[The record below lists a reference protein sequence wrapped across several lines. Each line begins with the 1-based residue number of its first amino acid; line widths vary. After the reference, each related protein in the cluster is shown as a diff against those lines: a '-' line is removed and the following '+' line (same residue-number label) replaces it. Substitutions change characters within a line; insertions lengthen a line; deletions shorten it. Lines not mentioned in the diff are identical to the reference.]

1 MTAKELLTAIQLAGQ
16 HIHNNSDF
24 LEILKKKDDI
34 FDKRFINNYIKEKH
48 NRMPTVFQNTHF
60 YDIIDES
67 FIILRDTITNTV
79 LNFKNREIHFSDIPL
94 FGTADFKEF
103 NAFVET
109 ADGEPVIV
117 FNEGLLMFTQRLI
130 EIYTIDHWLCA
141 NHKMTKQMKELLTL
155 NFLDVMLS
163 FHLFSNA
170 YFAIPLVWC
179 NIDDLNDIGSPEKLY
194 ELDSPFDDYISKEE
208 YLAFEHQISIST
220 YLWIAAHEYS
230 HILLD
235 HLREHSG
242 ISRLNLNGIE
252 VGKIDFKHSQE
263 FDADLL
269 GAIIALE
276 SNSSAFLANGIYFA
290 MTCMMLS
297 QIEYDESSCS
307 DHPPTKARIINVF
320 NSEVIRNYCLSN
332 YKNIDAVFVPKIQKF
347 KELLNRI
354 EENDIF
360 FSSISEMQHYIYK
373 VFPQ

>member
-16 HIHNNSDF
+16 HVHNNSDF
-24 LEILKKKDDI
+24 SEMLEKKDDI
-34 FDKRFINNYIKEKH
+34 FDKRFINNYIREKH

-67 FIILRDTITNTV
+67 FITLKDTVINTS
-79 LNFKNREIHFSDIPL
+79 LEFKNRKIHFCDIPL

-109 ADGEPVIV
+109 ADGDAVIV
-117 FNEGLLMFTQRLI
+117 FNEGLLMFTQKLI
-130 EIYTIDHWLCA
+130 EIYTLDHWLRA
-141 NHKMTKQMKELLTL
+141 NHKMTKQMNELLTL

-179 NIDDLNDIGSPEKLY
+179 NIDDLDDIGSPEKLY
-194 ELDSPFDDYISKEE
+194 ELDSPFDDYLSKED
-208 YLAFEHQISIST
+208 YITFERQISMST

-230 HILLD
+230 HLLLD
-235 HLREHSG
+235 HLRKHNG
-242 ISRLNLNGIE
+242 TSRLNLSGLEVNKIE
-252 VGKIDFKHSQE
+252 LKHSQE
-263 FDADLL
+263 YDADLL

-276 SNSSAFLANGIYFA
+276 SDSSPFIANGIYFA

-297 QIEYDESSCS
+297 QIEHDKSS
-307 DHPPTKARIINVF
+307 DHPSAEDRIINVF
-320 NSEVIRNYCLSN
+320 NSEVIRNYHLSN
-332 YKNIDAVFVPKIQKF
+332 YKNVDAVFVPKIQKF
-347 KELLNRI
+347 KELLSRI
-354 EENDIF
+354 EENDIS
-360 FSSISEMQHYIYK
+360 FSSVSEMQNYIYK